1 MVMRVLVIEDEQKM
15 ADLIKRG
22 LEEEGMTVQVAYDG
36 EIGLVAAKSGEFDLI
51 VLDLGLPGRDGLEIA
66 HELRAAGSKTPVLI
80 LTAHDST
87 EMKVRG
93 LDSGADDYLTKPFA
107 FAELL
112 ARLRALH
119 RRVAPEDTTQMQI
132 GDLTLNLINRRAV
145 RAGVEVQLTGKEF
158 ELLKCLMSHPDET
171 LTRDILSEKV
181 WDGNFDQLTN
191 VIDVYIN
198 YLRNKIDRNFE
209 PKLIETVRGRRGD
222 GETNRLR
229 GYKFVTPRTE
239 SRLIA
244 ESRAS

>member
-22 LEEEGMTVQVAYDG
+22 LEEEGMLVQVAYDG
-36 EIGLVAAKSGEFDLI
+36 ETGLVAARSGEFDLV
-51 VLDLGLPGRDGLEIA
+51 VLDLGLPGRDGLEVA

>member
-22 LEEEGMTVQVAYDG
+22 LEEEGMKVEVAYDG
-36 EIGLVAAKSGEFDLI
+36 EVGLTAARSGEFELI

-66 HELRAAGSKTPVLI
+66 HELRVAGNKTPVLI

-112 ARLRALH
+112 ARIRALH
-119 RRVAPEDTTQMQI
+119 RRTAPEDTTQMQI

-222 GETNRLR
+222 GEANRLR
-229 GYKFVTPRTE
+229 GYKFVTPMTR
-239 SRLIA
+239 SRLIV
-244 ESRAS
+244 ESKAS